1 MNERPLLQHYFK
13 FKHADPLI
21 HLTQLTQSIMIW
33 CLLLSFKPHPLFWS
47 LKLKIFIFHLY
58 NPSLKQ
64 MTLSYI
70 LAPDS
75 YYNSSLISCPKKFKI
90 LKDSSL
96 SQSDCRLILPWYLG
110 NLFIHYYLQYPLL
123 FLYIYWVVVIL
134 YSIHISDILYMLIAL
149 YLQSEGEDL
158 FFSLHNNTK
167 MIITKSLHCL
177 K

>member
-1 MNERPLLQHYFK
+1 
-13 FKHADPLI
+13 
-21 HLTQLTQSIMIW
+21 MIW

-75 YYNSSLISCPKKFKI
+75 YYNSSLISWPKKFKI
-90 LKDSSL
+90 LKDSRL

-134 YSIHISDILYMLIAL
+134 YNIYLIYYICWLHSTFNQGEKISSFHFTITLKWLSQNHYIVWNRMSVILVADNIQNGGEVIISWCTITDIR
-149 YLQSEGEDL
+149 
-158 FFSLHNNTK
+158 
-167 MIITKSLHCL
+167 
-177 K
+177 